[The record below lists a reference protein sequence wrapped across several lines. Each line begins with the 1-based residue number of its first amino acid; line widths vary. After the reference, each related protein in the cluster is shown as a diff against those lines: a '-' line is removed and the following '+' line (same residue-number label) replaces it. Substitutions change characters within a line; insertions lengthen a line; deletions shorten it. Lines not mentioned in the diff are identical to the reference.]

1 MEVIEILGE
10 KGNAVETASPDASV
24 GDIVVRL
31 TGKKIGVVVIV
42 DDGGKPVG
50 IISERDIVTGL
61 AADGPEIVTKTVADI
76 MTKNVETCAPNE
88 DVTELM
94 VKMVFGRM
102 RHLPVIDGGEMV
114 GIVSIG
120 EGSHQYTGHQ
130 GLHIFVVIEECRG
143 IQLDPARCQRGL

>member
-42 DDGGKPVG
+42 DDAGKPVG
-50 IISERDIVTGL
+50 IVSERDIVSGL
-61 AADGPEIVTKTVADI
+61 AADGPEIVTKKVADI
-76 MTKNVETCAPNE
+76 MTKNVETCVPSE

-120 EGSHQYTGHQ
+120 DVVKGGLQELRTKSDIIQ
-130 GLHIFVVIEECRG
+130 GYLMQPMAAQDG
-143 IQLDPARCQRGL
+143 DD